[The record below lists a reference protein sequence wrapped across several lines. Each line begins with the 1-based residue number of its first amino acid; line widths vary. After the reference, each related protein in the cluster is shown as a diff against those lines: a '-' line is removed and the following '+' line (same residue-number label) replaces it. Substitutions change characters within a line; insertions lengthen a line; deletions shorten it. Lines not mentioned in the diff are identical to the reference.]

1 MTKSKV
7 DSKVTKKVNTKKV
20 AKKVIKKVRKKKVVT
35 LSTKPKNR
43 VLMKGDNNYP
53 QSKSEQV
60 RCDNLAQH
68 TSRTLN
74 QNLK

>member
-53 QSKSEQV
+53 QSNIPGFIPSFKLP
-60 RCDNLAQH
+60 CFYPY
-68 TSRTLN
+68 
-74 QNLK
+74 